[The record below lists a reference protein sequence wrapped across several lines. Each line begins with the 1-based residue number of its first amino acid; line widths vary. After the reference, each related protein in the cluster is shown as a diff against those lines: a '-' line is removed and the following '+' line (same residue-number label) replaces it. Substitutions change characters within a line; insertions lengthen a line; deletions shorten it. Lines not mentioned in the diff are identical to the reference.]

1 MGGGSFMAEAMRDY
15 EMVVLYHPDLEIDL
29 DKALKKIE
37 GIVTKQGGTITAT
50 DNWGKRKLSYQI
62 KKQDY
67 AIYVYYEVSLPA
79 PALIKVETSLNIANE
94 VIRYLITQPVPKVEK
109 DEKDEKKEDS
119 KSESTEETT
128 DKKAATTTDKQSEQ
142 SADDKED

>member
-1 MGGGSFMAEAMRDY
+1 MAEAMRDY

-79 PALIKVETSLNIANE
+79 PALIKVETALNIANE

-109 DEKDEKKEDS
+109 DEKDEKDEKREDL
-119 KSESTEETT
+119 KSELTEETT